1 MINVAEGEIIGQVAG
16 PGILFA
22 VPGSKDRSGQQ
33 MVVLKVPVMVNP
45 RRRKKAQGQDNSGRS
60 DGRAYTVAIWGAN
73 RVSNYLKHC
82 PPGTQIR
89 ARGTLNHDGRKD
101 EATGRWIQYASVN
114 AIDLD
119 FGMRS
124 QKGMKMKENKYFI
137 YDGKGGRIEKSV
149 ALVPI
154 PENARASALP
164 EHQVE
169 VATASIDQLAQL
181 VQGGAGLGATEPG
194 FDLTT

>member
-1 MINVAEGEIIGQVAG
+1 MINVAEAEVIGQVAG
-16 PGILFA
+16 PGILFP
-22 VPGSKDRSGQQ
+22 VPGSKDRAGNQ

-45 RRRKKAQGQDNSGRS
+45 RRRKKAADGSNLANQGK
-60 DGRAYTVAIWGAN
+60 AYTIAIWGAA

-89 ARGTLNHDGRKD
+89 VRGTLNHDGRKD
-101 EATGRWIQYASVN
+101 PETGKWTQYASIN

-124 QKGMKMKENKYFI
+124 QKGMALAENTYYIF
-137 YDGKGGRIEKSV
+137 DGKGERIKKTV

-154 PENARASALP
+154 PANARASAQP
-164 EHQVE
+164 EHQVSS
-169 VATASIDQLAQL
+169 VPASVDALADLVNNAT
-181 VQGGAGLGATEPG
+181 GGTGG
-194 FDLTT
+194 FELQTA